1 MLLVCVNLVGSCRK
15 NEGGA
20 RLRIELNGDVD
31 AKRID
36 DTAFLASST
45 LEKETHASPEGRP
58 S

>member
-1 MLLVCVNLVGSCRK
+1 VNLVGSCRK